1 MSIRREDLAPSFTQI
16 ENEKERESLVKEIQ
30 KLKPKVEVSVEGAK
44 DIAHGRIIEWN
55 TGRRLFTIKWEK
67 KSPLFA
73 ETTDSQTGL
82 RVYVKA
88 RLFSTQLIFKT
99 TTARRLEDGTYH
111 YRLPTELYK
120 QQRRG
125 ALRVPIKRGK
135 VRFKSTEGSFSV
147 IDLSIGGA
155 KLRWPGGSPISK
167 LSECELNLDGYR
179 IKTAEFEASVTYR
192 DEESIGI
199 RFSGLNEK
207 IHAEIK
213 HFLMEALRTYY
224 EEEL

>member
-1 MSIRREDLAPSFTQI
+1 MSIRKEDLAPSFAQI
-16 ENEKERESLVKEIQ
+16 ENEKERESLIKEIL
-30 KLKPKVEVSVEGAK
+30 KIKPKVEVSLEGVSEV
-44 DIAHGRIIEWN
+44 AHGRIIDWN
-55 TGRRLFTIKWEK
+55 AGRRLFTIRWEK
-67 KSPLFA
+67 KSEHFA

-82 RVYVKA
+82 RVYMKA

-99 TTARRLEDGTYH
+99 TTARRLEDGTYQ
-111 YRLPTELYK
+111 YRLPIEIYK

-135 VRFKSTEGSFSV
+135 VRFKTSEGSFSV
-147 IDLSIGGA
+147 MDLSVGGA
-155 KLRWPGGSPISK
+155 KLRSNQGKTLNK
-167 LSECELNLDGYR
+167 LTHCELNLDGYR
-179 IKTAEFEASVTYR
+179 IKTEDFEATVTYR
-192 DEESIGI
+192 DDQSVGV

-213 HFLMEALRTYY
+213 QFLMEALRTHY